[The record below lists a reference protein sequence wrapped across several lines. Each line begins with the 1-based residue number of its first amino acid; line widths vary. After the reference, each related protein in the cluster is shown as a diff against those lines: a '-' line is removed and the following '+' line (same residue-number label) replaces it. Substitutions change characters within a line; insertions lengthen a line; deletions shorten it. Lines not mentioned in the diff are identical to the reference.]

1 MRSATPSSTS
11 RGPRHRRSGT
21 AFGRP
26 PPARMAASN
35 SWLRS
40 LPTASSAP
48 RRAGPSFRGVC
59 RRGGV
64 ARDTRRSTP
73 RPRRSVSQARPRAPH
88 DRERPSVVFGLSPVR
103 APRRKRPLPRRLAE
117 PPPNVDIEAA
127 AAAARYVGSAEHKSY
142 PSSAGPPRLRAD
154 ATPCP
159 PTLSDMD
166 ELTRWLRRA
175 ISARQTSGRWE
186 GGFPRYAWL
195 DVEGTVYEARQLG
208 PGSGEY
214 KGYALEAEQ
223 RPRGLAT

>member
-1 MRSATPSSTS
+1 MRGS
-11 RGPRHRRSGT
+11 RHHRSET

-26 PPARMAASN
+26 PPVRKAASN
-35 SWLRS
+35 GWGYSRYQLRAR
-40 LPTASSAP
+40 LPEQRGDHARCHLRGGIARMNGVPVRGITARGSKHSPDAP
-48 RRAGPSFRGVC
+48 R
-59 RRGGV
+59 
-64 ARDTRRSTP
+64 
-73 RPRRSVSQARPRAPH
+73 
-88 DRERPSVVFGLSPVR
+88 DRERTSVVFGLSPVR
-103 APRRKRPLPRRLAE
+103 APRRKRPLPRRLGE
-117 PPPNVDIEAA
+117 PPPDVDIEAA

-159 PTLSDMD
+159 PTLSDAA
-166 ELTRWLRRA
+166 ELTQWLRRA

-214 KGYALEAEQ
+214 KGYPLEAEQ
-223 RPRGLAT
+223 RPRGLAS